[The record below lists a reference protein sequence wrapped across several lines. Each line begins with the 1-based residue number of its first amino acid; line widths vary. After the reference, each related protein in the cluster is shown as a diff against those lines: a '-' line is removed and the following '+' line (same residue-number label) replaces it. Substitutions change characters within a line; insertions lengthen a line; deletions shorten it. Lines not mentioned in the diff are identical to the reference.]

1 MPRGGRLNKQ
11 GEHMPESW
19 DPEIYR
25 QRAAAWRQKAASLPE
40 EHEEWQTC
48 LDIAES
54 YERLARLIESRLTPI
69 A

>member
-1 MPRGGRLNKQ
+1 
-11 GEHMPESW
+11 MPESW

-40 EHEEWQTC
+40 EHAERQTC

-54 YERLARLIESRLTPI
+54 YERLARLIESRLTPT